1 MMLIGSDA
9 VTPSFILEHG
19 ATSSPYG
26 GVIKIMQ
33 VPNATSVSTT
43 TKMGSLYVEKQ
54 SGDDDGILKFKN
66 HDGDIT
72 TLSSSSASTGYLPLA
87 GGALTG
93 DITITDTT
101 APQLKLL
108 YNGTNYAQFEI
119 ASTGSLEIETVGSGT
134 TDSDITLNADGDIIL
149 EAAGGDLTIDSDVKI
164 TATKKLYLDGGGDT
178 HIKENSADSLVFT
191 VGNDVLFGLV
201 EDGTNGN
208 YANFKASCAG
218 FTRQE
223 AVFSVTGV
231 IGSAGTD
238 DTDIDFRHSNK
249 YRLEMTGDITN
260 INLVFPIV
268 SGNFLLVCTTDGDH
282 DVTNWK
288 VYVHDGGTPATTA
301 DVMWAGGS
309 VPAFTNNGIDIVSF
323 YWDKNEEQAY
333 GTASLAFATP

>member
-1 MMLIGSDA
+1 MKVLQ
-9 VTPSFILEHG
+9 LEHPID
-19 ATSSPYG
+19 THLKP
-26 GVIKIMQ
+26 IK
-33 VPNATSVSTT
+33 
-43 TKMGSLYVEKQ
+43 
-54 SGDDDGILKFKN
+54 
-66 HDGDIT
+66 
-72 TLSSSSASTGYLPLA
+72 
-87 GGALTG
+87 
-93 DITITDTT
+93 TDE
-101 APQLKLL
+101 
-108 YNGTNYAQFEI
+108 TN
-119 ASTGSLEIETVGSGT
+119 TSLEISTEKVRIKELEVDSG
-134 TDSDITLNADGDIIL
+134 ITSAD
-149 EAAGGDLTIDSDVKI
+149 DVKI
-164 TATKKLYLDGGGDT
+164 KSLSNLYLDGGVNTYIGESSD
-178 HIKENSADSLVFT
+178 DSLVFN
-191 VGNDVLFGLV
+191 VGGDVLLGLA
-201 EDGTNGN
+201 EGGTAGN
-208 YANFKASCAG
+208 YANFKTACAG
-218 FTRQE
+218 FTRIE
-223 AVFSVTGV
+223 AVFSETGI